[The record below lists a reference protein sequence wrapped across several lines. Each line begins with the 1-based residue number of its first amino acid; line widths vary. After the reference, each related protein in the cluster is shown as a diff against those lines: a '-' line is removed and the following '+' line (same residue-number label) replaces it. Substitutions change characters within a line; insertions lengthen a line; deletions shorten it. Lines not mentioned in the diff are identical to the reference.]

1 MHKKCFLQNF
11 PTDTVLCS
19 NYILTRSASWQFGSH
34 ISAVDDILLC
44 YPYLRRM
51 YLCILWYARN
61 KKQDN
66 MSLLFPEIYF
76 SKGPGCL
83 QKPFA
88 IWFHNRIYSVPT
100 ISCGVL
106 VWETDGVRVPPLIL
120 ASRVRRSMHTLAS
133 SKTHYS
139 YMHMD
144 TTYEGSPYAYSDF
157 PRQTP
162 HTK

>member
-1 MHKKCFLQNF
+1 MHKKCFLQHF

-51 YLCILWYARN
+51 YLCILWYARK

-76 SKGPGCL
+76 SEGPGCL
-83 QKPFA
+83 QKPLPYGSIIEYTYNLFTQDTF
-88 IWFHNRIYSVPT
+88 IILT
-100 ISCGVL
+100 L
-106 VWETDGVRVPPLIL
+106 VVKTRYILLLL
-120 ASRVRRSMHTLAS
+120 ASIYRMLKS
-133 SKTHYS
+133 SLPQPPKWDPS
-139 YMHMD
+139 
-144 TTYEGSPYAYSDF
+144 E
-157 PRQTP
+157 
-162 HTK
+162 